1 MARTNSFH
9 LLVVPNWY
17 DACLP
22 FSRTTVAWGVC
33 VRESVVR
40 NQLVRFLQD
49 EEGLVTLEW
58 VALAAAVIVLAIG
71 VIVVIQSNLNTAAST
86 IGSKIVS
93 TVNSN
98 S

>member
-1 MARTNSFH
+1 MINRV
-9 LLVVPNWY
+9 L
-17 DACLP
+17 
-22 FSRTTVAWGVC
+22 
-33 VRESVVR
+33 
-40 NQLVRFLQD
+40 RFLAD

-58 VALAAAVIVLAIG
+58 VALAAAVIILAVG
-71 VIVVIQSNLNTAAST
+71 VISTIRTSVNTAAST

>member
-1 MARTNSFH
+1 M
-9 LLVVPNWY
+9 
-17 DACLP
+17 
-22 FSRTTVAWGVC
+22 FSRV
-33 VRESVVR
+33 
-40 NQLVRFLQD
+40 LRFLAD

-58 VALAAAVIVLAIG
+58 VALASG
-71 VIVVIQSNLNTAAST
+71 VIILAVGAASVVRTSANTAAST

>member
-1 MARTNSFH
+1 M
-9 LLVVPNWY
+9 
-17 DACLP
+17 
-22 FSRTTVAWGVC
+22 FSC
-33 VRESVVR
+33 VM
-40 NQLVRFLQD
+40 RFLAD

-58 VALAAAVIVLAIG
+58 VALASG
-71 VIVVIQSNLNTAAST
+71 VIILAVGAASVVRTSANTAAST

>member
-1 MARTNSFH
+1 MSDLNLKSVAASF
-9 LLVVPNWY
+9 
-17 DACLP
+17 A
-22 FSRTTVAWGVC
+22 
-33 VRESVVR
+33 
-40 NQLVRFLQD
+40 RFLRD
-49 EEGLVTLEW
+49 DEGLVTLEW

>member
-1 MARTNSFH
+1 MSDLNFKNVAASF
-9 LLVVPNWY
+9 
-17 DACLP
+17 A
-22 FSRTTVAWGVC
+22 
-33 VRESVVR
+33 
-40 NQLVRFLQD
+40 RFLCD

-71 VIVVIQSNLNTAAST
+71 VIVVIQTNLNTAAST

>member
-1 MARTNSFH
+1 MSDLNFKSVAASF
-9 LLVVPNWY
+9 
-17 DACLP
+17 A
-22 FSRTTVAWGVC
+22 
-33 VRESVVR
+33 
-40 NQLVRFLQD
+40 RFLRD

-71 VIVVIQSNLNTAAST
+71 VIVVIQTNLNTAAST

>member
-1 MARTNSFH
+1 MFNSA
-9 LLVVPNWY
+9 L
-17 DACLP
+17 
-22 FSRTTVAWGVC
+22 
-33 VRESVVR
+33 
-40 NQLVRFLQD
+40 RFWAD

-58 VALAAAVIVLAIG
+58 VALAAGVIILAIG
-71 VIVVIQSNLNTAAST
+71 VISVVRTSVNTAASS